1 MFDQLYLIRC
11 YIKIIK
17 NVSKKL
23 QLIRCFVMDLQ
34 PQILLQRLQ
43 WLFRFCLQ
51 ECNCRNVVKNLDQQL
66 LQANRANTGQI
77 SGTHIYFKPIYFNMF
92 VLVLNTIVEQIC
104 NYYGQIKL
112 TQVSNCWFHV
122 YTIFRLTFYKILI
135 SSIYLFSEWKK
146 LAYCKLYLHIYISG
160 FPLLEGMGGVPPPPV
175 KNLQIPP
182 TLHLEKSPQQS
193 PPHQK
198 SIPPPPLNKDF
209 QVIT

>member
-1 MFDQLYLIRC
+1 M
-11 YIKIIK
+11 
-17 NVSKKL
+17 SKKL

-112 TQVSNCWFHV
+112 TQVSNYWFHV

-135 SSIYLFSEWKK
+135 ASIYLFSEWKK

-160 FPLLEGMGGVPPPPV
+160 FPLLEGMGGVPP
-175 KNLQIPP
+175 
-182 TLHLEKSPQQS
+182 HQS
-193 PPHQK
+193 K
-198 SIPPPPLNKDF
+198 ICRFPPPCTWKNPPSRVLPTKSQF
-209 QVIT
+209 LHPH

>member
-1 MFDQLYLIRC
+1 M
-11 YIKIIK
+11 
-17 NVSKKL
+17 
-23 QLIRCFVMDLQ
+23 
-34 PQILLQRLQ
+34 
-43 WLFRFCLQ
+43 
-51 ECNCRNVVKNLDQQL
+51 KNLDQQL

-112 TQVSNCWFHV
+112 TQVSNYWFHV

-160 FPLLEGMGGVPPPPV
+160 FPLLEGMGGVPPTSQKFVDPPHPAPGKIPPV
-175 KNLQIPP
+175 
-182 TLHLEKSPQQS
+182 ESS
-193 PPHQK
+193 PPK
-198 SIPPPPLNKDF
+198 VNSSTPIK
-209 QVIT
+209 